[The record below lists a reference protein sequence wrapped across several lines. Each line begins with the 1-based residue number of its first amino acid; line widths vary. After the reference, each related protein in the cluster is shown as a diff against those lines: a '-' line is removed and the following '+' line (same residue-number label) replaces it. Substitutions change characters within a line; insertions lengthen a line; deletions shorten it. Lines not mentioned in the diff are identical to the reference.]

1 MKNREQFRREQIM
14 RAAEQLFTS
23 KRFHEIT
30 TADIAAKAGIGKGT
44 IYRYFKDKEDL
55 FHQTA
60 LHGFEELCRL
70 LEADEQVPGPL
81 APRLLRAL
89 MLIDTFFQ
97 SRRRLFGL
105 MQAEENR
112 LAALKRGRLL
122 TNWRERRQRLVSI
135 LAVLLREG
143 IRRGELRDDLEPERL
158 AALLLGMLKGLAH
171 EGGNEQ
177 AGVNAGAILDLFL
190 NGAVRRE
197 VVVA

>member
-1 MKNREQFRREQIM
+1 MKNREQVRREQIM

-70 LEADEQVPGPL
+70 LEADDQLPGPL

-89 MLIDTFFQ
+89 ILIDTFFQ

-105 MQAEENR
+105 MQAEENH
-112 LAALKRGRLL
+112 LALKRGRLL
-122 TNWRERRQRLVSI
+122 TNWRERRQRLVGI

-143 IRRGELRDDLEPERL
+143 IEREELRDDLEPERL

-171 EGGNEQ
+171 EGGGDH
-177 AGVNAGAILDLFL
+177 AGDNARAILDLFL
-190 NGAVRRE
+190 HGAVRRE